1 MVATPIGNLRDIT
14 LRALDTLRAA
24 DVILAEDTRQTRK
37 LLDAY
42 DIKTPLSPYHDHNA
56 AKRVPGVIKDLE
68 DGKIVALVSDAGTPL
83 VSDPGFKLVRA
94 CIEADIDVFPLP
106 GASAVLA
113 GLVKSG
119 LPSDRFMFAG
129 FLPPKSGA
137 RKTALEELASV
148 KATLIFFE
156 TGPRIAACLKD
167 MNAVLGERDVVLT
180 RELTKRYEEGRHGS
194 FESLIASVKAEPPRG
209 ELVLLLGPPKTGK
222 RWSEAEV
229 ISALEVQVSELGV
242 KRASAESGAMWVAQA
257 RCLSAS
263 FDIEMKTTAERKSYE
278 KAGRRAEN
286 LACLYL
292 RLKGYRI
299 LERRFKVRQ
308 GEVDIIARKGKVI
321 AMIEVKQRFSETAVQ
336 DSVSHENQSRLMD
349 AAETYINQRRNLKG
363 MDFELRYDFL
373 YVIGRWKIRHITNA
387 FQSY

>member
-1 MVATPIGNLRDIT
+1 MTHNNSISDTNPSQHLTGEELQSVSLEKGLYVVATPIGHLRDIT

-24 DVILAEDTRQTRK
+24 DIILAEDTRQTRK

-68 DGKIVALVSDAGTPL
+68 GGKVIALVSDAGTPL

-94 CIEADIDVFPLP
+94 AIEAGIDVFPLP

-113 GLVKSG
+113 SLVKSG
-119 LPSDRFMFAG
+119 LPSDRFLFAG

-167 MNAVLGERDVVLT
+167 MSRVLGERDVVLT
-180 RELTKRYEEGRHGS
+180 RELTKHYEEARHGR
-194 FESLIASVKAEPPRG
+194 FEKLIDSVTAAPPRG
-209 ELVLLLGPPKTGK
+209 ELVLLVGPPKIGD

-229 ISALEVQVSELGV
+229 ISALNVQITELGV
-242 KRASAESGAMWVAQA
+242 KRASAEIAALCGWPKRDVYQ
-257 RCLSAS
+257 
-263 FDIEMKTTAERKSYE
+263 
-278 KAGRRAEN
+278 
-286 LACLYL
+286 LA
-292 RLKGYRI
+292 LK
-299 LERRFKVRQ
+299 
-308 GEVDIIARKGKVI
+308 
-321 AMIEVKQRFSETAVQ
+321 
-336 DSVSHENQSRLMD
+336 
-349 AAETYINQRRNLKG
+349 LK
-363 MDFELRYDFL
+363 
-373 YVIGRWKIRHITNA
+373 
-387 FQSY
+387 